1 MKRHPVAMLADVKR
15 AIAGRPTGTR
25 LLFLSDYDGT
35 LAEFNADP
43 TIPRPSA
50 QTAELLC
57 KLAARTDISL
67 GIVSGR
73 RIADL
78 RTRTQ
83 LPSRVY
89 LAGLHGMEIEV
100 GSRRWQHPDLDA
112 ARRYVRALYERLDAV
127 RHIPGLVLEDKHAS
141 VAVHVRAVPPA
152 MQTDAIRKADECAD
166 EWVSNGKL
174 RRLNG
179 NLVVEF
185 LPNIAAHKGDA
196 TKWIADDVEERC
208 RQPVWTVFV
217 GDDVTDEDA
226 FKAIKKGIGVLV
238 GARDT
243 QASHRVS
250 SPNEVCSLLE
260 WLADPVA
267 SADV

>member
-1 MKRHPVAMLADVKR
+1 MLSDVTR
-15 AIAGRPTGTR
+15 AIAERPQGTR

-35 LAEFNADP
+35 LADFDPDP
-43 TIPRPSA
+43 TIPRPSPRM
-50 QTAELLC
+50 AELLGSVALRPDLSC
-57 KLAARTDISL
+57 

-112 ARRYVRALYERLDAV
+112 ARQYVRSLYERLDAV
-127 RHIPGLVLEDKHAS
+127 RSIPGLVLEDKHAS
-141 VAVHVRAVPPA
+141 VAVHVRAVPMERREEA
-152 MQTDAIRKADECAD
+152 LARAESCAD
-166 EWVSNGKL
+166 EWVAGGLL

-179 NLVVEF
+179 NMVVEF

-196 TKWIADDVEERC
+196 TKWIAEDVEERC
-208 RQPVWTVFV
+208 GQRVWTVFV
-217 GDDVTDEDA
+217 GDDITDEDA
-226 FKAIKKGIGVLV
+226 FKSIKHGIGVLV
-238 GARDT
+238 GARET
-243 QASHRVS
+243 HAAHRVADIT
-250 SPNEVCSLLE
+250 EVGALLE
-260 WLADPVA
+260 WIAGQAVLQP
-267 SADV
+267 

>member
-1 MKRHPVAMLADVKR
+1 MLAEVKR
-15 AIAGRPTGTR
+15 AIAERPAASR

-35 LAEFNADP
+35 LADFHEDP
-43 TIPRPSA
+43 TIPLPTR

-57 KLAARTDISL
+57 RLAGRDDVSF

-100 GSRRWQHPDLDA
+100 GVRRWQHPHLEA
-112 ARRYVRALYERLDAV
+112 ARQYVRSLHERLDAV
-127 RHIPGLVLEDKHAS
+127 RGIPGLTLEDKHAS
-141 VAVHVRAVPPA
+141 VAVHVRAVSPDRRP
-152 MQTDAIRKADECAD
+152 DAIAQADACAK
-166 EWVSNGKL
+166 EWLAAGKL
-174 RRLNG
+174 RRLSG
-179 NLVVEF
+179 NLVVEY

-196 TKWIADDVEERC
+196 TKWIIEDVAKRC

-226 FKAIKKGIGVLV
+226 FRAIREGISVLV
-238 GARDT
+238 GDRPTHAT
-243 QASHRVS
+243 HRVAD
-250 SPNEVCSLLE
+250 PNDVCSLLD
-260 WLADPVA
+260 WLLHPEAMLR
-267 SADV
+267 S